1 MPSSSGRQ
9 SLWIHSA
16 RDDLIWFQG
25 SVGAGL
31 LLLAF
36 FVLIGDVQGGYAAG
50 YPLLVMVFL
59 WGTLFDGT
67 HVWATYARTYFAPD
81 SGSRAQVPGSWSWL
95 VLLAGPTMAIIAWK
109 TAIPAL
115 FQFFLL
121 AAYLWAY
128 WHLVRQHYGFLMLYR
143 RRAGETG
150 ARGARLDELV
160 LWSGCLYPFL
170 RFSLGNAYAQS
181 GLPQL
186 VPAELLADGRIAL
199 DMAICV
205 LAIGFVA
212 IVLSQRVEKLTLGPK
227 HLLMVLVI
235 SFHILVF
242 SLLHNLLAILATLTI
257 FHNIQYHR
265 IVWMYER
272 GLGRIPSGGALR
284 FIGLGLVLGLL
295 WYGLRVFGVNRLG
308 PSLAGNALMGF
319 CWGIAFHHYLLD
331 SRIWRPSRS
340 AAVSRALSV
349 PVQ

>member
-1 MPSSSGRQ
+1 MPESPRRL
-9 SLWIHSA
+9 SLWICSA

-25 SVGAGL
+25 SVAAGL

-36 FVLIGDVQGGYAAG
+36 FVLLGDDHSGYGAG
-50 YPLLVMVFL
+50 YPALVTVFL

-81 SGSRAQVPGSWSWL
+81 SGSRAQIPGSWSWL
-95 VLLAGPTMAIIAWK
+95 LLLVGPAIAIAAAE
-109 TAIPAL
+109 TGSPAL
-115 FQFFLL
+115 FRFFLL

-143 RRAGETG
+143 RRAGETA
-150 ARGARLDELV
+150 ARGARLDELI

-186 VPAELLADGRIAL
+186 IPGELLAGGRIAL
-199 DMAICV
+199 DIAFCI
-205 LAIGFVA
+205 LAIGLLA
-212 IVLSQRVEKLTLGPK
+212 TALSQKVEKFTLGPK
-227 HLLMVLVI
+227 HLLMGLVI

-242 SLLHNLLAILATLTI
+242 SLLHSLLAILATLTI

-272 GLGRIPSGGALR
+272 GLGRIPSGGVLR
-284 FIGLGLVLGLL
+284 FLGLGLALGIL
-295 WYGLRVFGVNRLG
+295 WYGLRVFGVNQLG
-308 PSLAGNALMGF
+308 PSLAGNALMGL
-319 CWGIAFHHYLLD
+319 CWGVAFHHYLLD
-331 SRIWRPSRS
+331 SRIWRLSRS
-340 AAVSRALSV
+340 PAVSRALSV
-349 PVQ
+349 AAR